1 MTAMRFE
8 GDFYTV
14 DHFEQHDDGFLADV
28 VLNADHAIYAGHFP
42 AQPVVPGVCT
52 MTLIRELCARAL
64 DRNCFFRTVRE
75 CKFVAALIPEAGL
88 KIRIEASIEGAKLRA
103 TVKREEQ
110 IILKLQAQI
119 E

>member
-1 MTAMRFE
+1 MRFE

-14 DHFEQHDDGFLADV
+14 EHFERCAEGFVADL

-42 AQPVVPGVCT
+42 SQPVVPGVCT

-75 CKFVAALIPEAGL
+75 CKFVAALIPEPGL
-88 KIRIEASIEGAKLRA
+88 KIRIEASLEGAKLRA

-110 IILKLQAQI
+110 TILKLQAEI